1 MGEGTETLPMKIIH
15 EILTRLTDV
24 VENLSKTVDE
34 IDARL
39 KRVER
44 PFCTHEWGEPHNDK
58 RSYWVRVCVKCG
70 QTEILSYEPRT

>member
-1 MGEGTETLPMKIIH
+1 MGEGIEALPVKIMY

-39 KRVER
+39 KIVER
-44 PFCTHEWGEPHNDK
+44 PFCTHEWGEPHNDECAC
-58 RSYWVRVCVKCG
+58 WVRVCVKCG
-70 QTEILSYEPRT
+70 QKEYLCHD